1 MEASA
6 NVLDVKRGRASG
18 RRGGSDKWSCQVR
31 LWIWEQI
38 YNGTP
43 PSAVPPNMQSAHS
56 LLYGVPLKEVPSVS
70 FVREQRIPMQVA
82 NLILSAYQLGKA
94 KWWKQIYTDG
104 TSRRQTSFQ
113 NLIIEVEYDDG
124 STEVVIVSSC
134 IFTQNETSEVVMEAI
149 IEQDYVFGMN
159 TGER

>member
-1 MEASA
+1 
-6 NVLDVKRGRASG
+6 
-18 RRGGSDKWSCQVR
+18 
-31 LWIWEQI
+31 
-38 YNGTP
+38 
-43 PSAVPPNMQSAHS
+43 
-56 LLYGVPLKEVPSVS
+56 VS

-149 IEQDYVFGMN
+149 IEQVRCAPPMVLLLISRLSTLNSSMPYV
-159 TGER
+159 